1 MKNLTYRLHKSSQ
14 TVFTARE
21 IALMLGET
29 DRNLVK
35 SKINYYV
42 KRDEITALRR
52 GIYAKDDKYSEFELA
67 TKIYSPSYV
76 SFDTVLGIEGV
87 TFQYDSRIF
96 VASYLSRQ
104 IKVGETGI
112 FYKKLKE
119 DILLNPQGIVYK
131 NGVAWATLE
140 RAFMDRIYLNK
151 KQYFDNLAPIDFEIC
166 GSLLPIYGGAIT
178 SDTLKSYANDK

>member
-1 MKNLTYRLHKSSQ
+1 MKNLTYRLHQSLK
-14 TVFTARE
+14 TVFSARE
-21 IALMLGET
+21 IALLLGET
-29 DRNLVK
+29 NTNLVK

-42 KRDEITALRR
+42 KRGEIIALRR
-52 GIYAKDDKYSEFELA
+52 GIYAKDEEFSEYELA
-67 TKIYSPSYV
+67 TKIYSPGYI

-119 DILLNPQGIVYK
+119 EILLNPKGIVYK
-131 NGVAWATLE
+131 DGVAWATLE
-140 RAFMDRIYLNK
+140 RAFMDKIYLNK
-151 KQYFDNLAPIDFEIC
+151 RQYFDNLDPINFEIC
-166 GSLLPIYGGAIT
+166 ESLLPIYGGAIT
-178 SDTLKSYANDK
+178 FDTLKSYANDK